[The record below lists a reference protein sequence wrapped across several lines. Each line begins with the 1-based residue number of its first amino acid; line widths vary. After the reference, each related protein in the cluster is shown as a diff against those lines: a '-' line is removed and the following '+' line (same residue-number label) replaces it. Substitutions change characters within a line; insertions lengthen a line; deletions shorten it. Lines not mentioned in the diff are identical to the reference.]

1 MLLWQPDVLHW
12 LLFSLVIW
20 GERLLPLPYYLH
32 PLSIFHTLA
41 MRMSKRVHPSLKRS
55 RTQQR
60 ISGLLAPLV
69 LITPWLTI
77 ATLIY
82 WLSPSDWL
90 FAALLLFI
98 SLRTQTA
105 IRDHNRIQQAAERQQ
120 KQLARELLQPY
131 VARDTQPLSLLGIRK
146 TSVEWLPRYWVQNW
160 LGVIFWF
167 LLAGPVVALGYRMLI
182 ELHLAWPVK
191 QKHWQDF
198 AAPVA
203 AFAQLA
209 SWPGYFIFWFLLALR
224 QLLSGKVLPW
234 KFTAQRWI
242 TAPEGRLLRALSMR
256 LQCRLGGP
264 VFLDGIKRQRPRF
277 QYGDEPENKAFQ
289 ATRRLL
295 LHCQI
300 ACWLLLSPL
309 FLLGLSSF

>member
-20 GERLLPLPYYLH
+20 GERLLPLPFYLH
-32 PLSIFHTLA
+32 PLSIFHSLA
-41 MRMSKRVHPSLKRS
+41 MRMAKRVHPSCARS

-60 ISGLLAPLV
+60 ISGLMAPMV
-69 LITPWLTI
+69 LITPWLVI
-77 ATLIY
+77 AALIY

-98 SLRTQTA
+98 SLRTHSA
-105 IRDHNRIQQAAERQQ
+105 IRDHTSIQQALELQQ
-120 KQLARELLQPY
+120 KQLAREFLQPY
-131 VARDTQPLSLLGIRK
+131 VARDSKPLSLLGIRK
-146 TSVEWLPRYWVQNW
+146 ASIEWLPRYWVESW

-182 ELHLAWPVK
+182 DLQRAWPAS
-191 QKHWQDF
+191 QQHWRDF

-203 AFAQLA
+203 AFAQIA
-209 SWPGYFIFWFLLALR
+209 SWPAFFLYWLLLALR

-234 KFTAQRWI
+234 SFTAQRWI

-256 LQCRLGGP
+256 LKCRLGGP

-277 QYGDEPENKAFQ
+277 QYGNEPENKELQ

-295 LHCQI
+295 LHSQI
-300 ACWLLLSPL
+300 TCWLLLSPL
-309 FLLGLSSF
+309 FLLGFSSF